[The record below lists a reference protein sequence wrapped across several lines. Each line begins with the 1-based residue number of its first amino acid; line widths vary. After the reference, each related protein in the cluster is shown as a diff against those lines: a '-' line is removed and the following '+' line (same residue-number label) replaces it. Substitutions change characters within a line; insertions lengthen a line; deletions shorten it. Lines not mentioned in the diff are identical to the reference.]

1 MIEFD
6 VGAVIIGMVLGV
18 VLIGAAAWYEVHRF
32 ERQLTRMIK
41 TAMKETMFGLEV
53 EQNQGVFFCYSAE
66 NKQFV
71 CQGADL
77 EQIRSAFRQRY
88 PDRIAYITGGDPS
101 AVEQL
106 QAQIAQ
112 QESHETSPSI

>member
-6 VGAVIIGMVLGV
+6 LGAVIIGMVLGI
-18 VLIGAAAWYEVHRF
+18 VLIGLAAWYEVKRF
-32 ERQLTRMIK
+32 EYKLERMIN
-41 TAMKETMFGLEV
+41 TAIKDTMFGLEV
-53 EQNQGVFFCYSAE
+53 EQHQGVFFCYSAQDR
-66 NKQFV
+66 QFV

-88 PDRIAYITGGDPS
+88 PDRIAYITGGDPT
-101 AVEQL
+101 AVQQL

-112 QESHETSPSI
+112 QESNENSPSI

>member
-18 VLIGAAAWYEVHRF
+18 ALIGAAAWYEVHRF

-53 EQNQGVFFCYSAE
+53 NRIKVYFSATVPKTSSLCVKVLTW
-66 NKQFV
+66 NRFGQPFV
-71 CQGADL
+71 NAI
-77 EQIRSAFRQRY
+77 QI
-88 PDRIAYITGGDPS
+88 
-101 AVEQL
+101 V
-106 QAQIAQ
+106 
-112 QESHETSPSI
+112 